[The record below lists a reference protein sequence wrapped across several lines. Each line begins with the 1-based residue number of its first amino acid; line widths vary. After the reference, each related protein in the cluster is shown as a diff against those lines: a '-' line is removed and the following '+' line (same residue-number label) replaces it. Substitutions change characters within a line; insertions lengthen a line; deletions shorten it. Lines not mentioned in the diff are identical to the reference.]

1 MQRMPAPGRIGFRI
15 LPSPSR
21 LDASLVGA
29 FRGLA
34 SSNVADAMGRFNFMD
49 PGIQSRS
56 GLPLCGLAI
65 TVNARP
71 GDNLMVHK
79 ALQLAGSGDI
89 VVVSTNGNTTSAVFG
104 ELMCRTAVA
113 AGIGGLVVDGA
124 IRDAEGITAL
134 GFAAFS
140 RTVTPGGC
148 DKDGP
153 GEINVPVSCGGAVVH
168 PGDIIVADAD
178 GVAVVPRADA
188 ADVLEL
194 VRALVRNEE
203 KRVAEIQAG
212 TLFKA
217 DIDETLRRKGVIE

>member
-1 MQRMPAPGRIGFRI
+1 MPATGRIGFRI
-15 LPSPSR
+15 LTPPPR
-21 LDASLVGA
+21 LDASLVEG

-34 SSNVADAMGRFNFMD
+34 SSNVADGMGRFNFMD
-49 PGIQSRS
+49 PGMQSRS
-56 GLPLCGLAI
+56 GLPLCGLAV

-79 ALQLAGSGDI
+79 ALQLAEPGDI
-89 VVVSTNGNTTSAVFG
+89 VVVSTNGNSTSAVFG

-113 AGIGGLVVDGA
+113 CRLGGLVVDGA

-153 GEINVPVSCGGAVVH
+153 GEINVPVSCGGVAVH
-168 PGDIIVADAD
+168 PGDIVVGDRD
-178 GVAVVPRADA
+178 GIAVVPRADA
-188 ADVLEL
+188 TEVLEL
-194 VRALVRNEE
+194 VRALVANEE
-203 KRVAEIQAG
+203 RRVAEIQAG
-212 TLFKA
+212 KVFKS
-217 DIDETLRRKGVIE
+217 DIDEILRKKSVIE